1 MGCWLVVFPDP
12 SRAATL
18 ASEHRSVLLLVQP
31 FEKFLET
38 SVGQNGLH
46 GIETVTKFIVTPGL
60 VDEVLTRMTGRSD
73 FSSTFAARHNV
84 MPSCGHFPIT
94 KCANF
99 FHSVRQFPSETCPF
113 MSLVETL
120 EPSKPTP
127 RHLALCEGV
136 DTT

>member
-1 MGCWLVVFPDP
+1 MGRNINPMGCWLVVFPDP

-94 KCANF
+94 K
-99 FHSVRQFPSETCPF
+99 
-113 MSLVETL
+113 
-120 EPSKPTP
+120 
-127 RHLALCEGV
+127 
-136 DTT
+136 

>member
-31 FEKFLET
+31 LEKFLET
-38 SVGQNGLH
+38 SVGQNDLH
-46 GIETVTKFIVTPGL
+46 CIKSISKLVMSPGL
-60 VDEVLTRMTGRSD
+60 VDEVLERMTGRSD

-94 KCANF
+94 K
-99 FHSVRQFPSETCPF
+99 
-113 MSLVETL
+113 
-120 EPSKPTP
+120 
-127 RHLALCEGV
+127 
-136 DTT
+136 